1 MRPRGLL
8 IANPN
13 ATTTSARTRD
23 VITGALTHEIDLDVV
38 TTTHRGHAQELAAQA
53 RRDGVDLLLTLGG
66 DGTINEAVNGLLAAG
81 TGEGLPIL
89 ATIPGGAAN
98 VLARA
103 LGFPNEAIEATG
115 MILESLRTR
124 TSHDIGLGHARFTPL
139 PDDEATP
146 DDVSTDTDDDADD
159 EGTDHTEPDGAE
171 DGGVAGLEAPP
182 GVERTHWFT
191 INAGIGLDADVI
203 SAMEAQRAQGHSA
216 SGGRYLWTALQEY
229 LRDPERKEPTLR
241 IERPGVEPI
250 TGIALAIV
258 QNTAPW
264 TYLGPVPINPCPQ
277 ASFDLGLDVFAPHS
291 LGLLSTAR
299 YGARMLRG
307 SRLGAVPG
315 GLTLLHDQP
324 ELTIRAGNAT
334 NLQLDGDSMGRVRSV
349 VFTSVPHALR
359 IAG

>member
-38 TTTHRGHAQELAAQA
+38 TTTHRGHAEELAAKA
-53 RRDGVDLLLTLGG
+53 RSEGMDLLLTLGG

-81 TGEGLPIL
+81 TGDGLPIL

-124 TSHDIGLGHARFTPL
+124 ASHDIGLGHARFMAL
-139 PDDEATP
+139 PGAGAAA
-146 DDVSTDTDDDADD
+146 DDDADD
-159 EGTDHTEPDGAE
+159 ADDADTDHPDPDGAQDDR
-171 DGGVAGLEAPP
+171 DGDGVAGLEASP
-182 GVERTHWFT
+182 GIERTHWFT

-203 SAMEAQRAQGHSA
+203 SAMEAQRAQGRSA

-264 TYLGPVPINPCPQ
+264 TFLGPVPINPCPQ

-291 LGLLSTAR
+291 LGLLSAAR